1 MLDHPIV
8 LDTNILLSGLKSRKG
23 LSFRLLEHV
32 LANDVRLAISTPL
45 ILEYESTLKKVLVP
59 QILSLDDVD
68 TLLDS
73 ICSMGVQARIF
84 YLWRPYLKDPYDDHI
99 LELAV
104 AAGSK
109 YIVTYNRKDF
119 QDVERFGIQIME
131 PREILR
137 LIGGVE

>member
-1 MLDHPIV
+1 M
-8 LDTNILLSGLKSRKG
+8 
-23 LSFRLLEHV
+23 
-32 LANDVRLAISTPL
+32 ANDVRLAISTPL

>member
-1 MLDHPIV
+1 MLDDPIV
-8 LDTNILLSGLKSRKG
+8 LDTNVLLSGLKSRNG
-23 LSFRLLEHV
+23 LSFKLLERV
-32 LANDVRLAISTPL
+32 LTNDVRLAISTPL

-59 QILSLDDVD
+59 GTLSLNDVD

-73 ICSMGVQARIF
+73 ICSMGVQARIY

-119 QDVERFGIQIME
+119 QGIERFGIQILE

-137 LIGGVE
+137 LIGGIV